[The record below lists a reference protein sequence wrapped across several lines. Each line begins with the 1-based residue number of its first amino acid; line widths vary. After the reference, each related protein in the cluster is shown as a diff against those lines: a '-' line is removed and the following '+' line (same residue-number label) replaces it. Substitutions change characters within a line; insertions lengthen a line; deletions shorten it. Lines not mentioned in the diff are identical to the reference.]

1 MEAVGDILSALIQ
14 AFCLLIEFLAEVA
27 VWFLQLLFFVVENIV
42 CGVLWLCRCSKFAGP
57 RRIKRLSE
65 ETRFVIRS
73 CLHTIL
79 ALGLV
84 GGIVYVAWF
93 RKPATVPE
101 PARAPEPTKME
112 KTLRVIEKAKQL
124 KETLLPPKPQP

>member
-14 AFCLLIEFLAEVA
+14 VFCLLIEFLAEVA

-42 CGVLWLCRCSKFAGP
+42 CGVLWLCRCSTFAGP

-73 CLHTIL
+73 CLHITL

-101 PARAPEPTKME
+101 PSRAPEPPKME